1 MNELVVFNDSNVYLS
16 LDAEKERKVV
26 ANAIVSADFKIGDF
40 INQRIRLKDLYIEPI
55 EFTNKETGEVEAGHR
70 IIMFD
75 VDKKSYETCS
85 SGIYNALKRI
95 CSVYGMPTWE
105 EPITV
110 EVKQVQRGAD
120 RKMLTLKIV

>member
-26 ANAIVSADFKIGDF
+26 ANAIVSADFKLGDM
-40 INQRIRLKDLYIEPI
+40 INQRIFVKDMYIEPI
-55 EFTNKETGEVEAGHR
+55 EFTNKESGEVTQGHR
-70 IIMFD
+70 IILFD
-75 VDKKSYETCS
+75 TENKSYETCS

-105 EPITV
+105 EPINV